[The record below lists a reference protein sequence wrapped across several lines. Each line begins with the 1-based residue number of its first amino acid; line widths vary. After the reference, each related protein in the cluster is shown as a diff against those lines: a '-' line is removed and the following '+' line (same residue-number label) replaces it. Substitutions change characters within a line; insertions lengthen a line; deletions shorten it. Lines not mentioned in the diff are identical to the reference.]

1 MAELK
6 GRIVISLKG
15 KDKGTLLVIAE
26 DEFEILV
33 TNGSSRPL
41 ERLKKK
47 NLKHLRLTNTFLD
60 EKQMATNSSIRK
72 ALKAFEDG
80 EF

>member
-1 MAELK
+1 MGELK

-15 KDKGTLLVIAE
+15 KDKGSLLVIAE

-33 TNGSSRPL
+33 TNGADRPL

-47 NLKHLRLTNTFLD
+47 NLKHLRTTNSFLD
-60 EKQMATNSSIRK
+60 EKQMATNSDIRK
-72 ALKAFEDG
+72 ALKAFE
-80 EF
+80 ER

>member
-6 GRIVISLKG
+6 GRIVISLRG
-15 KDKGTLLVIAE
+15 KDKGTLLVIVE

-33 TNGSSRPL
+33 ANGLNRPL

-60 EKQMATNSSIRK
+60 DEQMATNSSIRK

-80 EF
+80 NF